1 MESLRFAGMTS
12 AAAGIAIAFVT
23 TSADAHV
30 KWFAPYIVGAAPQP
44 VSATL
49 GNPWFWIGIALV
61 LVFFIATRLTE
72 ISGPG
77 KAAALAMDRAT
88 APLWNRADDFMRS
101 VIAGFF
107 IAVFAVGGVYL
118 TPDLKTPAEW
128 VSWTQLLIAVFV
140 FWRRTMPLAA
150 IGIIGLWVLA
160 LRDYDVFHL
169 LDYLALGV
177 GVAGY
182 LVLAA
187 SNSEDWRRHRFEVL
201 RWAVAVALM
210 WSSLEKFAYPEWF
223 YPLVEERPFL
233 TFGLSRDV
241 FIPMAGVAEFTLGFG
256 LLWTPLV
263 RRLSALALLLIFIAA
278 VYPFGRVDLI
288 GHALIMAIIV
298 LIAADPEREVH
309 FLPAVKR
316 HIAMVPAGVGFAL
329 AFFATGYWGLH
340 AAFYGPEVKPS
351 ALGGELATHSQDS
364 ENPHAPKAVPD
375 PQPDQ

>member
-1 MESLRFAGMTS
+1 M
-12 AAAGIAIAFVT
+12 FVT

-61 LVFFIATRLTE
+61 LVFFIATRLSE

-77 KAAALAMDRAT
+77 KAALLAMDRAT

-169 LDYLALGV
+169 LDNLALGV
-177 GVAGY
+177 GIAGY

-187 SNSEDWRRHRFEVL
+187 SDTEDWRRHRFVVL
-201 RWAVAVALM
+201 RWAVAIALM
-210 WSSLEKFAYPEWF
+210 WSSLEKFAY
-223 YPLVEERPFL
+223 LRQVL
-233 TFGLSRDV
+233 TR
-241 FIPMAGVAEFTLGFG
+241 
-256 LLWTPLV
+256 
-263 RRLSALALLLIFIAA
+263 IA
-278 VYPFGRVDLI
+278 D
-288 GHALIMAIIV
+288 
-298 LIAADPEREVH
+298 
-309 FLPAVKR
+309 
-316 HIAMVPAGVGFAL
+316 
-329 AFFATGYWGLH
+329 
-340 AAFYGPEVKPS
+340 
-351 ALGGELATHSQDS
+351 
-364 ENPHAPKAVPD
+364 
-375 PQPDQ
+375 QPDYRAVIVELRGHPFSSSSRVGRRMPTDHVRWPRSRCRQTSRWTKIRS